1 MIDIVVVN
9 WNSGD
14 YLTKCIESIFTDGNK
29 DLINKVII
37 IDNNS
42 ADNSVRN
49 IIENNTVKIIRNNK
63 NLGFSKA
70 CNQGFRICTSE
81 YVLLLNPDAMLLR
94 STLTDCLHFMDGD
107 GNSDIDILGCAL
119 LDDNGIKT
127 KSCSRF
133 PSPLRIFFDATALS
147 KIAPKLFHPATLM
160 TDWDHNESRQVD
172 QVMGAFMFMRRKL
185 FEQIDFFDERFFVY
199 YEEVDFSKR
208 LISAGGK
215 IFYNKDI
222 AAIHS
227 GEGTTKSVKAFRLF
241 LSLRS
246 RLQYAK
252 KHFKTSGYLSVKA
265 STFFIEFFT
274 RIISEF
280 LQGNITGVKEIVKGY
295 TLLIRETTAD

>member
-1 MIDIVVVN
+1 MIDIVIVN

-14 YLTKCIESIFTDGNK
+14 YLAKCIRSVFASENEN
-29 DLINKVII
+29 LIGKVVI

-42 ADNSVRN
+42 ADGSAGN
-49 IIENNTVKIIRNNK
+49 IIADNRITIIRNEE

-70 CNQGFRICTSE
+70 CNQGFHICTSD
-81 YVLLLNPDAMLLR
+81 YVLLLNPDAMLLVT
-94 STLTDCLHFMDGD
+94 TLNECINFMNRNKDV
-107 GNSDIDILGCAL
+107 DILGCAL
-119 LDDNGIKT
+119 LDDSGIKT

-133 PSPLRIFFDATALS
+133 PSPLRIFFDASGLS
-147 KIAPKLFHPATLM
+147 KIAPGIFNPSTLM
-160 TDWDHNESRQVD
+160 TDWDHNESREVN

-185 FEQIDFFDERFFVY
+185 FDQIGFFDERFFVY
-199 YEEVDFSKR
+199 YEEVDFSRR
-208 LISAGGK
+208 LIAAGGK

-252 KHFKTSGYLSVKA
+252 KHFNTGGYWLVWI
-265 STFFIEFFT
+265 STFLIEFFT
-274 RIISEF
+274 RTISE
-280 LQGNITGVKEIVKGY
+280 LLKANITGIKEIVKGY
-295 TLLIRETTAD
+295 TLLIRKNTHE